1 MPSRPYTPPGEP
13 PAPQYTTM
21 AGGSIPSVASNSMSR
36 RSKHAQQLVALT
48 PIVERAQSIL
58 RVRRRIYELTRRA
71 TQLWEAS
78 EVSAEAQEQWLSV
91 MSELRSWEALL
102 VDVGGYA
109 KRPNP
114 VVKNGKVRF
123 GSYESALDLDS
134 VPIDPNSALPEP
146 SESADSGLDH
156 VLEG

>member
-1 MPSRPYTPPGEP
+1 
-13 PAPQYTTM
+13 M
-21 AGGSIPSVASNSMSR
+21 AGASTVKDSSNIMSR

-78 EVSAEAQEQWLSV
+78 EVSAEAQKQWLEV
-91 MSELRSWEALL
+91 MSELRSWESLL

-114 VVKNGKVRF
+114 VVKKGKVQF
-123 GSYESALDLDS
+123 GSYETALDLDS
-134 VPIDPNSALPEP
+134 VPIDTNSSLPEP
-146 SESADSGLDH
+146 SESAETGLDH
-156 VLEG
+156 VMEG

>member
-1 MPSRPYTPPGEP
+1 MTSTSSLPPQNRE
-13 PAPQYTTM
+13 M
-21 AGGSIPSVASNSMSR
+21 AGGRSPLVSGNCMSKRAAVAER
-36 RSKHAQQLVALT
+36 VVALT

-78 EVSAEAQEQWLSV
+78 EVSAEAQNQWLEV
-91 MSELRSWEALL
+91 MSELRSWESLL

-114 VVKNGKVRF
+114 VVKKGKVQF
-123 GSYESALDLDS
+123 GSYETALDLDS
-134 VPIDPNSALPEP
+134 VPIDPNSSLPEP
-146 SESADSGLDH
+146 SESAETGLEAFA
-156 VLEG
+156 EG

>member
-1 MPSRPYTPPGEP
+1 MSKR
-13 PAPQYTTM
+13 A
-21 AGGSIPSVASNSMSR
+21 AVAER
-36 RSKHAQQLVALT
+36 VVALT

-78 EVSAEAQEQWLSV
+78 QVSAEAQKQWLDV
-91 MSELRSWEALL
+91 MSELRSWESLL

-114 VVKNGKVRF
+114 VVKKGKVQF
-123 GSYESALDLDS
+123 GSYETALDLDS
-134 VPIDPNSALPEP
+134 VPIDPNSSLPEP
-146 SESADSGLDH
+146 SESAETGLEH
-156 VLEG
+156 VVEG

>member
-1 MPSRPYTPPGEP
+1 
-13 PAPQYTTM
+13 
-21 AGGSIPSVASNSMSR
+21 MSK

-48 PIVERAQSIL
+48 PTVERAQSIL
-58 RVRRRIYELTRRA
+58 RTRRRIYELTRRA

-78 EVSAEAQEQWLSV
+78 EISAEAQKQWLDV
-91 MSELRSWEALL
+91 MAELRSWESLM

-146 SESADSGLDH
+146 SESAEIGLNH
-156 VLEG
+156 VEEG

>member
-1 MPSRPYTPPGEP
+1 M
-13 PAPQYTTM
+13 
-21 AGGSIPSVASNSMSR
+21 MSR
-36 RSKHAQQLVALT
+36 RSKTAHQLVALT

-78 EVSAEAQEQWLSV
+78 EVSAEAQEQWLEV
-91 MSELRSWEALL
+91 MSELRNWESLL

-114 VVKNGKVRF
+114 VVKRGKVQF
-123 GSYESALDLDS
+123 GSFETALDLDS
-134 VPIDPNSALPEP
+134 VPIDPNSSLPEP
-146 SESADSGLDH
+146 SESAETGLEAFA
-156 VLEG
+156 EG

>member
-1 MPSRPYTPPGEP
+1 
-13 PAPQYTTM
+13 M
-21 AGGSIPSVASNSMSR
+21 AGASTVKDSSNIMSR

-78 EVSAEAQEQWLSV
+78 EVSAEAQNQWLEV
-91 MSELRSWEALL
+91 MSELRSWESLL

-114 VVKNGKVRF
+114 VVKKGKVQF
-123 GSYESALDLDS
+123 GSYETALDLDS
-134 VPIDPNSALPEP
+134 VPIDPNSSLPEP
-146 SESADSGLDH
+146 SESAETGLEH
-156 VLEG
+156 VVEG

>member
-1 MPSRPYTPPGEP
+1 MSKR
-13 PAPQYTTM
+13 A
-21 AGGSIPSVASNSMSR
+21 AVAER
-36 RSKHAQQLVALT
+36 VVALT
-48 PIVERAQSIL
+48 PTVERAQSIL
-58 RVRRRIYELTRRA
+58 RCRRRIYELTRRA
-71 TQLWEAS
+71 TRLWEAS
-78 EVSAEAQEQWLSV
+78 EVSAEAQKQWLDV
-91 MSELRSWEALL
+91 MAELRSWESLM

-146 SESADSGLDH
+146 SESPDSGLDH
-156 VLEG
+156 VTEG